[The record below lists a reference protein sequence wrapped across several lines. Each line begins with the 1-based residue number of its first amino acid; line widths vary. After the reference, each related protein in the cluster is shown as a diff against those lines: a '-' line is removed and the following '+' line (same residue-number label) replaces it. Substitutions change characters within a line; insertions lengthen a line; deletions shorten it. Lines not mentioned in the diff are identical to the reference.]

1 MMKLLKHIRKYML
14 IILTVL
20 VLMAMGAFV
29 VFFALT
35 DLKSK
40 VKETNLANIKMDEDG
55 NWEIPNFE
63 TPDLV
68 YANTMEEALSFN
80 VDYYFKRYPYMHKV
94 NDVIKVF
101 ENDEYATMFYH
112 TIKDSKREG
121 LVASK
126 FKVKETDGIKQYALM
141 SVELTEMGGWIM
153 SGPLQTMREFA
164 PLYDF
169 MSEFSINKGDRFIYG
184 SFGTEK
190 VKTIK
195 IEGQSPTEVIEYM
208 VKGKKEYFW
217 YYENLISDKPSS
229 QFDIEMEEE

>member
-1 MMKLLKHIRKYML
+1 MKLFKHLRKYMF
-14 IILTVL
+14 IILSVFVL
-20 VLMAMGAFV
+20 LIMGAFII
-29 VFFALT
+29 FFT
-35 DLKSK
+35 NTYVKSK
-40 VKETNLANIKMDEDG
+40 VKETDLANIKIDEDG

-68 YANTMEEALSFN
+68 YADTMEEALSIN

-94 NDVIKVF
+94 NDVIKIF

-112 TIKDSKREG
+112 TIKDSKKEG

-126 FKVKETDGIKQYALM
+126 FKVKITDGKKQYALFL
-141 SVELTEMGGWIM
+141 VDLTEMGGWIM
-153 SGPLQTMREFA
+153 ITPLQSLREFA

-229 QFDIEMEEE
+229 EFDIEMDEE

>member
-1 MMKLLKHIRKYML
+1 MKLLKHIRKYML
-14 IILTVL
+14 IILSVF
-20 VLMAMGAFV
+20 VLMIMGAFV
-29 VFFALT
+29 VFYALT
-35 DLKSK
+35 YLQSK
-40 VKETNLANIKMDEDG
+40 VKETNLANIRMDEGG
-55 NWEIPNFE
+55 NWETPNFE

-68 YANTMEEALSFN
+68 YADTMEGALTFN
-80 VDYYFKRYPYMHKV
+80 VDYYFKRYPYMQKV
-94 NDVIKVF
+94 NDIVKVF

-126 FKVKETDGIKQYALM
+126 FKVRETDGKKQYALI
-141 SVELTEMGGWIM
+141 SVNLTEKGTPMI
-153 SGPLQTMREFA
+153 STPLQTMRDAA

-169 MSEFSINKGDRFIYG
+169 LAEFSINKGDRFIYG

>member
-1 MMKLLKHIRKYML
+1 MNLLRHIRKYML
-14 IILTVL
+14 IILTVF
-20 VLMAMGAFV
+20 VLMVMGAFI

-35 DLKSK
+35 YLKSK
-40 VKETNLANIKMDEDG
+40 VKETNLANIKIDEDG
-55 NWEIPNFE
+55 NWKIPNFE

-68 YANTMEEALSFN
+68 YADTMEEALSFN

-112 TIKDSKREG
+112 TIKDSKKEG

-126 FKVKETDGIKQYALM
+126 FKVKITNGKKQYALFL
-141 SVELTEMGGWIM
+141 VDLTEMGGWIM
-153 SGPLQTMREFA
+153 TTPLQSLRETA

-169 MSEFSINKGDRFIYG
+169 MSMFSINKGDRFIYG

-195 IEGQSPTEVIEYM
+195 IEGQSPTEVIEYLL
-208 VKGKKEYFW
+208 KGKKEYFW

>member
-1 MMKLLKHIRKYML
+1 MKSLKHLRKYLL
-14 IILTVL
+14 IILSVFVL
-20 VLMAMGAFV
+20 LIMGAFI
-29 VFFALT
+29 VFFAIT
-35 DLKSK
+35 YVKSK
-40 VKETNLANIKMDEDG
+40 VKETDLANMKIDEDG
-55 NWEIPNFE
+55 NWKIPNFE

-68 YANTMEEALSFN
+68 YADTMEEALSFN

-112 TIKDSKREG
+112 TIKDTNKEG

-126 FKVKETDGIKQYALM
+126 FKVKITNGKKQYALIL
-141 SVELTEMGGWIM
+141 VELSEMGGWRM
-153 SGPLQTMREFA
+153 SETLQAMRETA

-184 SFGTEK
+184 SFDTEK

-195 IEGQSPTEVIEYM
+195 IEGQSPTEVIEYK

-229 QFDIEMEEE
+229 QFDIEMEEV

>member
-1 MMKLLKHIRKYML
+1 MKLLRRLKKYML
-14 IILTVL
+14 IILAVF
-20 VLMAMGAFV
+20 VLMVMGAFV

-35 DLKSK
+35 YLKSK
-40 VKETNLANIKMDEDG
+40 VKETDLANIKIDEDG

-63 TPDLV
+63 TPDMV
-68 YANTMEEALSFN
+68 YADTMEEALSIN

-112 TIKDSKREG
+112 TIKDSKKEG

-126 FKVKETDGIKQYALM
+126 FKVKINNGKKQYALIL
-141 SVELTEMGGWIM
+141 VELSEMGELRM
-153 SGPLQTMREFA
+153 SETLQAMRETA

-184 SFGTEK
+184 SFDTEK

-195 IEGQSPTEVIEYM
+195 IEGQSPAEVIEYM

-217 YYENLISDKPSS
+217 YYENLISDKPSTEL
-229 QFDIEMEEE
+229 DIEMDK